1 MFETFK
7 DFFQNYAGFGD
18 TQDSR
23 EKVSSVE
30 LAAAVLMVE
39 ISMADSVLQ
48 HEERRVIE
56 NALEKN
62 FNMAETEARSLIE
75 LAEKEV
81 DHAVS
86 LYEFT
91 SFLNDSM
98 SNEERAM
105 IVELLWQVAFADTVL
120 DKYEEYYVR
129 KIADLLY
136 VPHRDFIKAKL
147 KASEDCQIED

>member
-1 MFETFK
+1 MFKTFK
-7 DFFQNYAGFGD
+7 DFFQTHTGFGD
-18 TQDSR
+18 AQENSST
-23 EKVSSVE
+23 VSSVE

-48 HEERRVIE
+48 QEERLVIE
-56 NALEKN
+56 KALKEN
-62 FNMAETEARSLIE
+62 FNVPEDKALTLIE

-81 DHAVS
+81 DHAIS
-86 LYEFT
+86 LYDFT
-91 SFLNDSM
+91 SFLNDAM
-98 SNEERAM
+98 TNEERAR
-105 IVELLWQVAFADTVL
+105 IVELLWQVAFADAVL

-147 KASEDCQIED
+147 RASEE

>member
-7 DFFQNYAGFGD
+7 EFFQTHTGFGNG
-18 TQDSR
+18 Q
-23 EKVSSVE
+23 ENHGKVSSVE

-48 HEERRVIE
+48 QEERHVIE
-56 NALEKN
+56 NALQDN
-62 FNMAETEARSLIE
+62 FNIQGDEARTLIE

-86 LYEFT
+86 LYDFT
-91 SFLNDSM
+91 SFLNDTM
-98 SNEERAM
+98 SNEERAG
-105 IVELLWQVAFADTVL
+105 IVELLWQVAFADAVL

-147 KASEDCQIED
+147 RASEE

>member
-1 MFETFK
+1 MFKSIK
-7 DFFQNYAGFGD
+7 DFFETHVGISGSQNNTTRA
-18 TQDSR
+18 T
-23 EKVSSVE
+23 SVE

-48 HEERRVIE
+48 QEERSVIE
-56 NALEKN
+56 NALKN
-62 FNMAETEARSLIE
+62 SFNLTEEHARTLID

-91 SFLNDSM
+91 SLLNGTLT
-98 SNEERAM
+98 NEERAG
-105 IVELLWQVAFADTVL
+105 IVELLWQVAYADAVL

-147 KASEDCQIED
+147 RASDN